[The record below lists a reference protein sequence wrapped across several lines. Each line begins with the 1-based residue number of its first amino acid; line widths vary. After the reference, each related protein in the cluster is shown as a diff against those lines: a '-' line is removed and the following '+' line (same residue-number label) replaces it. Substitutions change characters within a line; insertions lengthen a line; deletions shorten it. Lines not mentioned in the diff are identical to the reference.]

1 MHFSSKVCT
10 AYKLCEL
17 LNETQYLQYYPM
29 LKDKEKRIEQDTIWK
44 QICKE
49 LDWEFIH
56 TV

>member
-1 MHFSSKVCT
+1 
-10 AYKLCEL
+10 L
-17 LNETQYLQYYPM
+17 LGEDKYLPLFPL
-29 LKDKEKRIEQDTIWK
+29 LKDKEKRIEQDAIWK